1 MRWNK
6 IIIMADLKKKTEKEL
21 IKTLGEKRE
30 SLRNFR
36 FDTTGTKIKNVKEG
50 INTRKDIARILTEL
64 RAREINE

>member
-1 MRWNK
+1 
-6 IIIMADLKKKTEKEL
+6 MADLKKKTEKEL

>member
-1 MRWNK
+1 
-6 IIIMADLKKKTEKEL
+6 MADLKKKTEKEL

-50 INTRKDIARILTEL
+50 VNTRKDIARILTEL